1 MKRIKKLNKKQWIA
15 LVVVICCVIFVA
27 GYFGYREYARGENSI
42 HSNGNIQEI
51 ESENTVT
58 YDGKKYTYNED
69 LKAILFLGVDK
80 REEVQVQTY
89 TGRGGQSDCILLLV
103 MNKKEK
109 TTTLLQVSR
118 DSMVDL
124 KIYDSAGELLTTERG
139 QLALQYAYGDGEKKS
154 CRLTRDAV
162 SNLLFGIPIDGY
174 ISMNIDGITAIVEAL
189 GGVDITFEED
199 YTELDTDW
207 IKGATVTLY
216 GAQAERFVRYR
227 DTKVM
232 GSNNLRMERQI
243 WFLRALFSQVKERAS
258 GNPSLYDTLL
268 DAVSPYMVSDLT
280 AEEMKALSDYQ
291 MEEEIEKVPG
301 EVQSGEKHD
310 EYIVDDE
317 KLFEILLKVFY
328 KLKK

>member
-1 MKRIKKLNKKQWIA
+1 MKRRKKLNKKQWIA
-15 LVVVICCVIFVA
+15 LAVVICCVIFVA
-27 GYFGYREYARGENSI
+27 GYFLYREYDQREKII

-109 TTTLLQVSR
+109 STTLLQVSR

-124 KIYDSAGELLTTERG
+124 KIYDSTGGLLTTERG

-199 YTELDTDW
+199 YTELDPDW
-207 IKGATVTLY
+207 IKGATVTLN

-227 DTKVM
+227 DTKVT

-258 GNPSLYDTLL
+258 GDPSLYDTML

-280 AEEMKALSDYQ
+280 VEEMKALSGYQ
-291 MEEEIEKVPG
+291 MEEQIEKVPG
-301 EVQSGEKHD
+301 EVKSGEEHD

-317 KLFEILLKVFY
+317 KLFELLIKVFY